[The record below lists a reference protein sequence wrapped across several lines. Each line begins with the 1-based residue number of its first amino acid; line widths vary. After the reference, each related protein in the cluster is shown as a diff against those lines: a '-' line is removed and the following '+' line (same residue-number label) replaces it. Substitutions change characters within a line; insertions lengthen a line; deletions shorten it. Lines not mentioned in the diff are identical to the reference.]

1 MKIICTLN
9 LKGGCAKTTTAVS
22 MAELLATGFKSKHGT
37 VKPGKV
43 LLFDNDKQGNA
54 SCLFDAYQGETESPA
69 AAVLK
74 NATFKGNTIRHTKIK
89 NLDIV
94 PCNYFMELAELEIK
108 ADTDTPQH
116 DRYRRAFEELKN
128 TPTFGNYDCCIIDNA
143 PDLGMNVINALVA
156 ADEIVIPVNLDC
168 YSLDGLEELVD
179 QVNNVR
185 QLNRKAHIAGV
196 LITDY
201 EKSDT
206 SEAAETWLREK
217 SGLIVFNTII
227 RHSKKVKDSTFYHK
241 TPIAYS
247 VRSGA
252 AQGYKN
258 FILECMGETRI
269 AEMQKERV

>member
-1 MKIICTLN
+1 
-9 LKGGCAKTTTAVS
+9 
-22 MAELLATGFKSKHGT
+22 
-37 VKPGKV
+37 
-43 LLFDNDKQGNA
+43 
-54 SCLFDAYQGETESPA
+54 
-69 AAVLK
+69 
-74 NATFKGNTIRHTKIK
+74 
-89 NLDIV
+89 
-94 PCNYFMELAELEIK
+94 MELAELEIK
-108 ADTDTPQH
+108 ADTEMPQH

-128 TPTFGNYDCCIIDNA
+128 TPPFGNYDYCIIDNA

-179 QVNNVR
+179 QVNNVK

-217 SGLIVFNTII
+217 SGLPVFNTII

-241 TPIAYS
+241 TPIAYC

-258 FILECMGETRI
+258 FILEYMNKPHMA
-269 AEMQKERV
+269 AEQKERG